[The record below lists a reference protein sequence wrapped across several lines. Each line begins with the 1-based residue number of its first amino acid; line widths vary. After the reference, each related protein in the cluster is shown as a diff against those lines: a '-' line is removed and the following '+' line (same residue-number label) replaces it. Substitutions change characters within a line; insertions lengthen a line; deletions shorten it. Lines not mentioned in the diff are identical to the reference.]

1 MKKIFTF
8 LLAFTCLL
16 TQAYADKIVV
26 STTTPD
32 KGKPEHVYTMK
43 NGNNVYVGP
52 TTAPATDENGLF
64 AFYAVDGVDGA
75 YYIYS
80 HNAKKWLGYEKA
92 ASYDNGKGFVT
103 LHDAKVEGAYFNV
116 NNYSDDNYQIAP
128 YNTTGVAGKYLN
140 WFQGH
145 GSNAG
150 ITLGLWKDNGAA
162 DAGSRYL
169 LDEVEIEEYIY
180 TISVPEGITLKI
192 NGVEY
197 ADGSTITTEG
207 SFDKST
213 ATAIVPEGMFA
224 VISVDDVNRTITV
237 NTATLPV
244 QPECET
250 YTNAWVYPKQQE
262 NVGIAKISEENGVY
276 TLYNDVLAA
285 SFMKV
290 GNAIYFAGSDA
301 MNLVAGTEPF
311 TVAFGSGDNVAASAM
326 TLKEVKVENLTANAK
341 AIGGAEHYNGVQ
353 LVANYEYTYKDAKI
367 EIVWRAILRDG
378 SHYLRTEM
386 DLTGIDDVDMYNI
399 IPMIYNVDTEAA
411 GSAPKVVGNTRGA
424 VLMSDKIFA
433 GLETPT
439 AYNTVGGATG
449 EEDAWNLTE
458 TKTASLTAASWTQV
472 AAADVPKRVE
482 EATGANYPNVFA
494 YKMENVALK
503 EGQKVEILVK
513 YTSGSHRLN
522 FGGADLLDA
531 NGDIAAVDY
540 HSGYS
545 GGQHSNNTF
554 TFVVPYDGTFALR
567 VFVEN
572 KTESIDASSTMTADI
587 YTAKEGVVVNTAV
600 VGIQGLWS
608 RNTTLAAGDTWKVG
622 AVVGLVAQDGK
633 QSNANIRETQKRRS
647 FLAYSERER
656 AVPWRTFPHYNSWY
670 ELNINRNNAAPG
682 QEHTNFTAEDILD
695 VMRGWKEKYYDKY
708 GEGIVAFIIDDGW
721 DNYGPWTF
729 HSGFP
734 NEMRDMA
741 TLAKEMGAGIGAWLG
756 PVGGY
761 GQSGNYRRQYWS
773 NKGGMQL
780 SNPAYYEA
788 YLAAANN
795 LVCQQDGVEGFNPE
809 TDNYLFFKFDG
820 ISGQFSAVG
829 PDAGDTGNENA
840 EGIIRLEQYV
850 RENMREDI
858 FFNTTVGTWASPFW
872 YQISDATWRQEND
885 HDRIGNNSI
894 NRENWITYRDRLVY
908 QNYVQNSPIC
918 PINTLMT
925 HGFILS
931 EDGPPA
937 GDSRDY
943 NAVLRE
949 LRCAFVCGSGIV
961 ELYTNNNLM
970 NTINNGKLW
979 EDVAECVAWQKKNA
993 DVLPDAHWVGGNP
1006 WNGSKQEI
1014 YGWASWN
1021 GAQATLALRNGGND
1035 AQSYTFTL
1043 REALEIPANITG
1055 KFIFNKSF
1063 KVQDALEGFTEGTEI
1078 DIDQQLTVTLPGST
1092 VFAFDGMNAD
1102 LSLVPFKVVGKSPK
1116 GKVEALSE
1124 VSITFNSD
1132 IAGEYNAENEK
1143 VITLNQNGEVVCGV
1157 SGYAVNGSVLTVTL
1171 AETITTPGEY
1181 TLVIPEG
1188 LVTRAADGK
1197 EFQGEQTFTVVAP
1210 KPIEVTSV
1218 TPSTTVTSLSE
1229 IQISFNKEIAI
1240 ADATV
1245 AIELKDADEAV
1256 VAVAEYSVAN
1266 GSTLV
1271 VTFAE
1276 PVAKSGEYTLVIPE
1290 GAVVGKAL
1298 NDKYSG
1304 THTFVVDVYTPRN
1317 TGTKTM
1323 NGRNI
1328 TEFKL
1333 SSPEYGESKYNPTT
1347 EEQSQDYLNLTETV
1361 IFKVAPG
1368 EVVEPA
1374 VTANGTWRNHYV
1386 YIDIEGNGFNA
1397 GIEEGS
1403 NWKPTGDLVAY
1414 SFYNNNAESDANGW
1428 NSTGTELT
1436 GNNRSTPQLP
1446 SFTVPSQA
1454 GKYRMRIKQDWCN
1467 IDPAGDAD
1475 GKFGD
1480 FKANGGQIID
1490 ITLEVVDATGIKDVN
1505 ADENN
1510 NGIYD
1515 ITGRKLQNIEGRGV
1529 YIVNGK
1535 KVLVK

>member
-1 MKKIFTF
+1 MKKIFSL
-8 LLAFTCLL
+8 LLAALFVS
-16 TQAYADKIVV
+16 TQAYADKLTA
-26 STTTPD
+26 STTLPTD
-32 KGKPEHVYTMK
+32 GKPEHVYTMV
-43 NGNNVYVGP
+43 NGNGAYVGP

-80 HNAKKWLGYEKA
+80 HSAKKWLGYTKA
-92 ASYDNGKGFVT
+92 ASYSSKKGFVT
-103 LHDAKVEGAYFNV
+103 LSDSRVDGAYFKV
-116 NNYSDDNYQIAP
+116 DNYSDDNYQIQP
-128 YNTTGVAGKYLN
+128 YTTAGSAQAIYLN
-140 WFQGH
+140 WYQGVSAN
-145 GSNAG
+145 GG
-150 ITLGLWKDNGAA
+150 TTLGLWTDNGAK
-162 DAGSRYL
+162 DGGSRYTL
-169 LDEVEIEEYIY
+169 TESVIVERTY
-180 TISVPEGITLKI
+180 TISVPEGVTLTIDGK
-192 NGVEY
+192 EY
-197 ADGSTITTEG
+197 ANGSTITVEG
-207 SFDKST
+207 SLDKNKTSVT
-213 ATAIVPEGMFA
+213 APEGKFA
-224 VISVDDVNRTITV
+224 VVSVDDVNNTITV
-237 NTATLPV
+237 NVATLPV
-244 QPECET
+244 QADSET
-250 YTNAWVYPKQQE
+250 YVNAWVYPKQQE
-262 NVGIAKISEENGVY
+262 DVGVAKMDETDGVY
-276 TLYNDVLAA
+276 TLSNNVLAA
-285 SFMKV
+285 SYMKV
-290 GNAIYFAGSDA
+290 GNALYFAGSKA
-301 MNLVAGTEPF
+301 MDLVAGTEPF
-311 TVAFGSGDNVAASAM
+311 TVAFGSGDNVPASAM
-326 TLKEVKVENLTANAK
+326 TLMDVKTETLAANAS
-341 AIGGAEHYNGVQ
+341 AIGGAEHFAGVQ
-353 LVANYEYTYKDAKI
+353 LVANYEYTYKETKI
-367 EIVWRAILRDG
+367 EIVWRAVLRDG

-386 DLTGIDDVDMYNI
+386 ELTGVDAVDMYNV

-439 AYNTVGGATG
+439 AYNTVGEASG

-458 TKTASLTAASWTQV
+458 TKTASLTASSWTQV
-472 AAADVPKRVE
+472 AAEDVPKRVE
-482 EATGANYPNVFA
+482 EATGANYPNVYA
-494 YKMENVALK
+494 YDMQNVALK
-503 EGQKVEILVK
+503 EGQKVSIIVK

-522 FGGADLLDA
+522 FGGAVLLDG
-531 NGDIAAVDY
+531 NGAIAAVDY

-554 TFVVPYDGTFALR
+554 TFNAPYDGTFAVR

-572 KTESIDASSTMTADI
+572 KTESIDASSTMTVDI
-587 YTAKEGVVVNTAV
+587 YTAKEGAVINTAI

-608 RNTTLAAGDTWKVG
+608 RNTTLAAGDTWKV
-622 AVVGLVAQDGK
+622 ASVVGLVAQDGT

-682 QEHTNFTAEDILD
+682 SEHTNFTAEDILG
-695 VMRGWKEKYYDKY
+695 VMRQWKEKYFDKY
-708 GEGIVAFIIDDGW
+708 GEGIAAFVIDDGW

-734 NEMRDMA
+734 NEMRDMS
-741 TLAKEMGAGIGAWLG
+741 TLAKEMNAGIGAWLG

-773 NKGGMQL
+773 GKGGMQL
-780 SNPAYYEA
+780 SNPAYYET

-809 TDNYLFFKFDG
+809 TDNYVFFKFDG

-937 GDSRDY
+937 SDSRDY

-961 ELYTNNNLM
+961 ELYTNCNLM

-993 DVLPDAHWVGGNP
+993 DVLPDAHWVGGSP
-1006 WNGSKQEI
+1006 WNGSKQEV

-1021 GAQATLALRNGGND
+1021 GAKATLALRNGGNS
-1035 AQSYTFTL
+1035 ALTYTFTL

-1055 KFIFNKSF
+1055 AIILTKSF
-1063 KVQDALEGFTEGTEI
+1063 KVQDALEGLTEGTAI

-1092 VFAFDGMNAD
+1092 VFAFDGVNAD
-1102 LSLVPFKVVGKSPK
+1102 PAQVPFEVVNYSPKKAESISSVKLEFNFDVKAVEGAEAVIALYDEAKENVVAEAAYEVKGSTVTVTLANKVSTPGNYLLVIPEGVIVRNSDDKAYSGELALVVTAPEPIKVTSVTPSEDIYSLSTIEVEFNKEVEDAATGAEVLLNDANGEKVVAATYSVEGK
-1116 GKVEALSE
+1116 
-1124 VSITFNSD
+1124 
-1132 IAGEYNAENEK
+1132 
-1143 VITLNQNGEVVCGV
+1143 
-1157 SGYAVNGSVLTVTL
+1157 VLTVTL
-1171 AETITTPGEY
+1171 ASEVTTPGEY

-1188 LVTRAADGK
+1188 VVKGVAVGDAFSGSVTVVVEEFDVYEPRYTGTKTRTDRAIKGFTLTGASGENSYTLTDD
-1197 EFQGEQTFTVVAP
+1197 EQTQDYTNATAVALF
-1210 KPIEVTSV
+1210 KVEVGEELT
-1218 TPSTTVTSLSE
+1218 
-1229 IQISFNKEIAI
+1229 ISFNKAGSWIHQYVFIDFDGDGFTASIA
-1240 ADATV
+1240 
-1245 AIELKDADEAV
+1245 
-1256 VAVAEYSVAN
+1256 
-1266 GSTLV
+1266 
-1271 VTFAE
+1271 
-1276 PVAKSGEYTLVIPE
+1276 
-1290 GAVVGKAL
+1290 
-1298 NDKYSG
+1298 
-1304 THTFVVDVYTPRN
+1304 
-1317 TGTKTM
+1317 
-1323 NGRNI
+1323 
-1328 TEFKL
+1328 
-1333 SSPEYGESKYNPTT
+1333 
-1347 EEQSQDYLNLTETV
+1347 
-1361 IFKVAPG
+1361 
-1368 EVVEPA
+1368 
-1374 VTANGTWRNHYV
+1374 
-1386 YIDIEGNGFNA
+1386 
-1397 GIEEGS
+1397 EGS
-1403 NWKPTGDLVAY
+1403 EWAPAGDLVAY
-1414 SFYNNNAESDANGW
+1414 SFYNNDSASDESGW
-1428 NSTGTELT
+1428 NSKGTVIT
-1436 GNNRSTPQLP
+1436 GNDRNTPA
-1446 SFTVPSQA
+1446 VPAFNAPETA
-1454 GKYRMRIKQDWCN
+1454 GTYRMRVKQDWCN

-1490 ITLEVVDATGIKDVN
+1490 VMLEVAVPTGILNVNSDSAVKGTYDVH
-1505 ADENN
+1505 
-1510 NGIYD
+1510 
-1515 ITGRKLQNIEGRGV
+1515 GRKIEQITTPGL